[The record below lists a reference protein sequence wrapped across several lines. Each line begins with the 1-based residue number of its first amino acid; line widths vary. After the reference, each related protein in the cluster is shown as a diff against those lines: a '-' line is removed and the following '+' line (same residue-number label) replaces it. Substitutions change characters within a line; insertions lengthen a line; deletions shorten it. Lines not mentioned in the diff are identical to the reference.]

1 MNSTSPRQS
10 LSRRALLTGGA
21 GLTGAVVIG
30 SRYAASPVATSR
42 FRTVAG
48 RPSKEVHLVGTDGWV
63 SMPAGAPADP
73 PFYPDPLAPGSFD
86 TYVFGFRDVTG
97 LTAAQVAAQRGR
109 AQISAPVLAF
119 DEEDDIYIT
128 LTNLGLVQRPD
139 LFDGHTLHWHGFVN
153 AIPLFDGVPELSM
166 AVPIGRDFTYFY
178 RPHDA
183 GTYMYHCHFED
194 VEHVQMGM
202 TGVVY
207 VRPKQNSGQFGQPAG
222 TYAYNDGD
230 GSTRYDREFT
240 FMLTEL
246 WSAAHFRDAHIQVS
260 DWTDFDPS
268 FWLLN
273 GRGYP
278 DTLAPNGDPRSAAA
292 GRLQYQPISSL
303 VHCNTDPHNTFSLTA
318 RDGYATTPD
327 GNSIYMW
334 SYADSTGD
342 FQLPG
347 PVLCVTSGEHV
358 TVTLLNTLPEPTSIT
373 FPGQQHVTADG
384 KPAQP
389 QPNDAGA
396 LTSMVQ
402 AADTPDASGSPG
414 SVTYEFDAGSPG
426 TYLYSSGTD
435 TDEQLQMG
443 LYGALVVRPA
453 GHPDQVNDRA
463 DSAFNPD
470 HEYLFLLSEVDP
482 DLHLAVE
489 RGEPVDQNSYNARY
503 FMINGRSMPDTLAP
517 NNATWLPSQPYG
529 AMVHIQPYDAQTNPR
544 PALIRYLDAGS
555 VSYPFHPHGSDERVV
570 NVDGHALEGP
580 NGEDL
585 SYNKFDLNVLPG
597 QSLDALMD
605 WRDVRTGTPPRI
617 RSPWRSR
624 RCRTR
629 AFPAPTRGSARA
641 WTTATGNV
649 VGPHRSRTPA
659 GRAPSSRPR
668 PSSTRAPTPSPGP
681 ASTCSPSTAPSTAPP
696 RRSTD

>member
-1 MNSTSPRQS
+1 MTSTSHRQS

-21 GLTGAVVIG
+21 GLAGAVVIG
-30 SRYAASPVATSR
+30 SRYQSSPVASTR

-63 SMPAGAPADP
+63 AMPAGAPADP
-73 PFYPDPLAPGSFD
+73 PFFPDPLAPGALD

-97 LTAAQVAAQRGR
+97 LTAPQVAAQRGR

-207 VRPKQNSGQFGQPAG
+207 VRPKQNSGDYGQPAG

-278 DTLAPNGDPRSAAA
+278 DTLAPNGNPLSPAA

-303 VHCNTDPHNTFSLTA
+303 VHCNAGERVLLRMSNLGFQQHAMTVDNIDLTIIAKDASLLQG
-318 RDGYATTPD
+318 RDGTRNYLDTNTVD
-327 GNSIYMW
+327 VG
-334 SYADSTGD
+334 
-342 FQLPG
+342 PG
-347 PVLCVTSGEHV
+347 ESRDVLFTAPAPGEY
-358 TVTLLNTLPEPTSIT
+358 LLYDRNYCYLDNGGG
-373 FPGQQHVTADG
+373 PG
-384 KPAQP
+384 
-389 QPNDAGA
+389 
-396 LTSMVQ
+396 
-402 AADTPDASGSPG
+402 
-414 SVTYEFDAGSPG
+414 
-426 TYLYSSGTD
+426 
-435 TDEQLQMG
+435 
-443 LYGALVVRPA
+443 YGGMMTKIVVEPA
-453 GHPDQVNDRA
+453 G
-463 DSAFNPD
+463 
-470 HEYLFLLSEVDP
+470 
-482 DLHLAVE
+482 
-489 RGEPVDQNSYNARY
+489 
-503 FMINGRSMPDTLAP
+503 TL
-517 NNATWLPSQPYG
+517 
-529 AMVHIQPYDAQTNPR
+529 
-544 PALIRYLDAGS
+544 
-555 VSYPFHPHGSDERVV
+555 
-570 NVDGHALEGP
+570 GP
-580 NGEDL
+580 
-585 SYNKFDLNVLPG
+585 
-597 QSLDALMD
+597 Q
-605 WRDVRTGTPPRI
+605 
-617 RSPWRSR
+617 
-624 RCRTR
+624 TR
-629 AFPAPTRGSARA
+629 ANA
-641 WTTATGNV
+641 
-649 VGPHRSRTPA
+649 
-659 GRAPSSRPR
+659 
-668 PSSTRAPTPSPGP
+668 
-681 ASTCSPSTAPSTAPP
+681 
-696 RRSTD
+696 